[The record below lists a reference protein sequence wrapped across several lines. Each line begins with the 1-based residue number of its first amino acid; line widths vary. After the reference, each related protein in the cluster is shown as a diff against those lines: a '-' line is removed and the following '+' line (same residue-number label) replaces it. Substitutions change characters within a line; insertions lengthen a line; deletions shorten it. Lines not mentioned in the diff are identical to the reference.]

1 MLAAVGIRA
10 TTRARWEGLALDNGL
25 RLRRRALLATVAA
38 TPLLSAPALGQQAV
52 TLRVFTGGQ
61 QRPDVMRR
69 ILDLY
74 QSRNPGVRA
83 EVEVGGA
90 TSDQQQQYLNTI
102 LASRD
107 PSLDV
112 MLIDVIRPAQW
123 SAARWAEPLDAYL
136 GAERDAIMARYLP
149 AYREANIVGGR
160 VIALPYFADAQFLYY
175 RRDLL
180 QKHNIQPPRSW
191 EELATAARTILA
203 AESGANPNLRGFST
217 AGAPIEG
224 TVCTFL
230 VPLWG
235 QGGSLTDAQGRLAL
249 DQAQARR
256 ALSLWA
262 ELRAQNVTPANL
274 AEIVTDRIRVDMQAG
289 NLIFAMQWG
298 YAWNRFQND
307 PDSQVKD
314 RIGVVPLPAFPGS
327 EPATC
332 IGGWQL
338 AVSAFGRNKEAA
350 VRLVR
355 FLSSPEVSKM
365 QAILASHLPVFADVY
380 EDAEVLAANPWF
392 RDARQVVVGARARP
406 VTPRYP
412 EVSETIRTSMNAFLA
427 GTRNADQVLAD
438 MAQRLGPVLR

>member
-1 MLAAVGIRA
+1 MD
-10 TTRARWEGLALDNGL
+10 TGL
-25 RLRRRALLATVAA
+25 RLRRRALLATAA
-38 TPLLSAPALGQQAV
+38 AVPLLSAPALGQQAV

-136 GAERDAIMARYLP
+136 GNERDAVMARYLP

-160 VIALPYFADAQFLYY
+160 VIALPYFADAQFLYF

-191 EELATAARTILA
+191 EDLANAARTILA
-203 AESGANPNLRGFST
+203 AESGANPSLRGFST

-249 DQAQARR
+249 DHAQARR
-256 ALSLWA
+256 ALSLWSD
-262 ELRAQNVTPANL
+262 LRAQNITPANL

-314 RIGVVPLPAFPGS
+314 RIGVVPLPSFPGS
-327 EPATC
+327 APATC

-338 AVSAFGRNKEAA
+338 AVSAFSRNKEAA

-365 QAILASHLPVFADVY
+365 QAILASHLPVFPDVY

-392 RDARQVVVGARARP
+392 RDARAVVLGARARP

-412 EVSETIRTSMNAFLA
+412 EVSEIIRTNMNAFLA